1 MNVPSHE
8 MISLGYMVAVLSE
21 TGHTRVYVTPDGFSY
36 VSGVF
41 AADIQRGM
49 VKF

>member
-8 MISLGYMVAVLSE
+8 MLSLGYMVTVLSE

-36 VSGVF
+36 VSDAF